1 MKEALRKAGFEFW
14 DSNATFY
21 VWVKVK
27 GKSSSSEFAKWL
39 LEEHHILVTP
49 GVGFGQ
55 GGEGWFR
62 ISLTAPDDVIEV
74 SAQRFESLSL

>member
-14 DSNATFY
+14 DSDATFY
-21 VWVKVK
+21 IWGKVK
-27 GKSSSSEFAKWL
+27 GNTNSAEFAKWL
-39 LEEHHILVTP
+39 LDEHHILITP

-62 ISLTAPDDVIEV
+62 ISLTAPDDVIELA
-74 SAQRFESLSL
+74 AQKFESL